1 MVRRHRLLFG
11 AIVMSCVPGALHAAS
26 QNAIKL
32 DIAHGPYVQAVTES
46 SATIVWFTNRN
57 CVSKVEYGPVDGNQ
71 VATAVSAR
79 HGLID
84 ANTRIPRI
92 TLGGLEP
99 GVRYAYRVVSTEIVK
114 FDPYEVTFGDTISAG
129 PYHVQTWNPRKE
141 ELSFCIVN
149 DIHEKADRL
158 DSLLNQ
164 VPLNT
169 LDMVVQVDVSRDQ
182 LNVTVRKIDGQT
194 VEAFFIKSR
203 STE

>member
-1 MVRRHRLLFG
+1 MPSSNSQPILTVPTRPRRLHRDHE
-11 AIVMSCVPGALHAAS
+11 VH
-26 QNAIKL
+26 
-32 DIAHGPYVQAVTES
+32 
-46 SATIVWFTNRN
+46 
-57 CVSKVEYGPVDGNQ
+57 
-71 VATAVSAR
+71 
-79 HGLID
+79 
-84 ANTRIPRI
+84 
-92 TLGGLEP
+92 
-99 GVRYAYRVVSTEIVK
+99 
-114 FDPYEVTFGDTISAG
+114 PYEVTFGDTISAG

>member
-1 MVRRHRLLFG
+1 M
-11 AIVMSCVPGALHAAS
+11 
-26 QNAIKL
+26 
-32 DIAHGPYVQAVTES
+32 
-46 SATIVWFTNRN
+46 
-57 CVSKVEYGPVDGNQ
+57 
-71 VATAVSAR
+71 
-79 HGLID
+79 
-84 ANTRIPRI
+84 
-92 TLGGLEP
+92 
-99 GVRYAYRVVSTEIVK
+99 K

-141 ELSFCIVN
+141 EFSFCIVN
-149 DIHEKADRL
+149 DIQEKADRL

-194 VEAFFIKSR
+194 VEAFFVKSR